1 MPAMTIQH
9 EGAGGK
15 QTTEITNLDDLQTVL
30 RVPKECIIKYLRH
43 ELSLP
48 EEELEKGDLTL

>member
-9 EGAGGK
+9 GGAKGK

-30 RVPKECIIKYLRH
+30 RVPKECIIRYLRD
-43 ELSLP
+43 ELSLSD
-48 EEELEKGDLTL
+48 EELEKGDLTL